1 VALATLLAT
10 IRKFRYKAKIDAT
23 VLRGQTMRI
32 ALRPFDPA
40 DATERRRDEQDLAR
54 LRRRLRRDCT
64 EQQLEAAL
72 ADLSRR
78 SDG

>member
-1 VALATLLAT
+1 
-10 IRKFRYKAKIDAT
+10 
-23 VLRGQTMRI
+23 MRM
-32 ALRPFDPA
+32 ALRPYDPV

-64 EQQLEAAL
+64 EEELEAAL
-72 ADLSRR
+72 ADLSLLG

>member
-1 VALATLLAT
+1 MSVEA
-10 IRKFRYKAKIDAT
+10 IEHS
-23 VLRGQTMRI
+23 
-32 ALRPFDPA
+32 RPFNPA

-64 EQQLEAAL
+64 EQELERAL
-72 ADLSRR
+72 ADLSLSG